1 MWLFYLSLCL
11 GIIIGITNLIPAKI
25 LKHNDLLMMVCV
37 FILLFVMGLSIGLKK
52 DIIKNFGYIGI
63 TGVLY
68 SIICVIFSIIVV
80 YLFTSLKKRGDK

>member
-11 GIIIGITNLIPAKI
+11 GIIIGVTNLIPAKI

>member
-11 GIIIGITNLIPAKI
+11 GIIIGVTNLIPAKI

-63 TGVLY
+63 KGVLY